1 MKTKKPN
8 VTSCPQ
14 TTTALFSKTSKLL
27 LGSLGV
33 AAALPL
39 ASTSALADETN
50 AVAVTPPPP
59 QSRVNWLVNVEFSDK
74 YLTPRGMVVQNEGLV
89 IQPLILGF
97 ANVYKGD
104 NFLNSV
110 TLVGGVWN
118 CFGTE
123 TLPSSSGSKTD
134 WYEIDPIAGV
144 SVGFAKN
151 FTLDVTYTAF
161 QMQIFNIPFS
171 QHLETKLSFNDS
183 SYLKAFAVHP
193 YISYW
198 QELNGKA
205 VANTDKSPSES
216 YYFDIGI
223 APSFTIPKV
232 NVKLEAPCR
241 MLLAGED
248 FYGTGAG
255 GGSTVGL
262 YELGMKA
269 TVPLSFMPQ
278 GYGHWSFH
286 AGFKYMDFL
295 DKNLIATQGQSDV
308 WQAYGGISIF
318 F

>member
-1 MKTKKPN
+1 MKTKKSN
-8 VTSCPQ
+8 VIPCLK
-14 TTTALFSKTSKLL
+14 TTTGVFSKTSRLL
-27 LGSLGV
+27 FGSLGM

-39 ASTSALADETN
+39 TGTNALADETN
-50 AVAVTPPPP
+50 AVAATPPPP
-59 QSRVNWLVNVEFSDK
+59 PSRVNWLVNLEFSDK
-74 YLTPRGMVVQNEGLV
+74 YLTPRGMIVQDEGLV

-104 NFLNSV
+104 KFLNSV

-118 CFGTE
+118 CFGTKP
-123 TLPSSSGSKTD
+123 LAASSGGSTG

-161 QMQIFNIPFS
+161 QMEIFNIPFS

-183 SYLKAFAVHP
+183 PYLKAFAVHP
-193 YISYW
+193 YITYW

-205 VANTDKSPSES
+205 VANTDANPSES

-232 NVKLEAPCR
+232 NIKLEAPCR

-269 TVPLSFMPQ
+269 TVPLNFMPQ

-286 AGFKYMDFL
+286 VGGKYMDFL

-308 WQAYGGISIF
+308 WQAYAGVSIF